1 MAKCI
6 HGNEIDQYNYCGFCR
21 RNRHIEQFGGD
32 HSGDVS
38 ASKQSKGS
46 TKLYVKEA
54 MEENPPEEREKK
66 EEEMMKEYVKK
77 SFTVTPEDNKEDAE

>member
-6 HGNEIDQYNYCGFCR
+6 HGNDIDQCGFCR
-21 RNRHIEQFGGD
+21 RNRHIEQFGGN

-38 ASKQSKGS
+38 TTKQNGGL
-46 TKLYVKEA
+46 TKLYVEEA
-54 MEENPPEEREKK
+54 KEENPPEEREKK